1 MICNPA
7 TAALRLSH
15 DARHGLTRMSCA
27 NIGNEG
33 IIGPAEIPRGRGCPQ
48 NLSGDQEVSMST
60 MEVTLEQMKLAH
72 ERLAEFHYAV
82 PKVHRGYAGQTLY
95 VNVGTGQIEAR
106 PVTLEMKDIFIG
118 GKGFGLWRLWHAVS
132 GDTQWNDPEN
142 EIVIASGPIGGTTM
156 YPGTGKSLVVGISPL
171 THSVVDSNV
180 GGYFGPLLK
189 FAGWDGI
196 EIQGK
201 AEREVIVF
209 IDGDEGVVTVEAAPL
224 EALNTHLVAEQL
236 TLMYARNESD
246 RRNIS
251 VVSAGQGSDHT
262 RIGCLN
268 VSWYEPRRGIV
279 RVKQAGRGGLGT
291 VLRNKKIKAIV
302 CRFTGIKADSNDPA
316 DIKRIQKV
324 GQRINREINELDD
337 QQNRMRRVGTAHL
350 VEIMNDYDLLPVHN
364 FRFGSH
370 AETGKI
376 QSQVWDNLFTQGI
389 LDSCFYGCTMACS
402 KGVDRVCL
410 TTGPHQGE
418 CVPVDGP
425 EYETIAGV
433 GSNLGI
439 FDPPAILELNFY
451 CDTYGI
457 DTISFGTLTAFL
469 MECYEAGVLDLE
481 QTGGLELR
489 FGNAVAALELL
500 HQMARGESFGLIAG
514 MGVRAMK
521 AYFVEHFG
529 ADPGFLQDI
538 GMENKGMEYSEYVT
552 KESLAQQ
559 GGYGLTNKGAQHD
572 EAWLIFMDM
581 VNNQIPT
588 FEAKAEALHYFPMWR
603 TWFGLNG
610 LCKLP
615 WNDIEPADNALTD
628 EPAKV
633 PEHVANYVALFSGVT
648 GREVTKEDLIEMSER
663 VYNFQRV
670 FNLKMG
676 FGTRQHDR
684 VPYRSQGPVTVAEYE
699 SRPERYDKQLREKLG
714 LDPAAMTTAEK
725 VAVLKAY
732 RQDQYQQLC
741 SAVYKRR
748 GWNADGIP
756 TVAKLHDLGID
767 FPDVV
772 ALVQA
777 HS

>member
-1 MICNPA
+1 M
-7 TAALRLSH
+7 
-15 DARHGLTRMSCA
+15 LTVD
-27 NIGNEG
+27 
-33 IIGPAEIPRGRGCPQ
+33 P
-48 NLSGDQEVSMST
+48 T
-60 MEVTLEQMKLAH
+60 
-72 ERLAEFHYAV
+72 LAEMKEAHKRVAEFSYEV
-82 PKVHRGYAGQTLY
+82 PRVHRGYAGQTLY
-95 VNVGTGQIEAR
+95 VNVGNGQIEAR
-106 PVTLEMKDIFIG
+106 PVTEEMKRIFIG
-118 GKGFGLWRLWHAVS
+118 GKGFGLWRLWHAVT
-132 GDTQWNDPEN
+132 GDTRWNDPEN

-171 THSVVDSNV
+171 TQCVVDSNV

-189 FAGWDGI
+189 FSGWDAI

-201 AEREVIVF
+201 ADREVIIF
-209 IDGDEGVVTVEAAPL
+209 IDGDKGEVFIDDAPL
-224 EALNTHLVAEQL
+224 EATNTHLVSEQL
-236 TLMYARNESD
+236 TSMYAHDLSD

-251 VVSAGQGSDHT
+251 VVSAGQGSEHT

-268 VSWYEPRRGIV
+268 VSWYEPRRGMV

-291 VLRNKKIKAIV
+291 VLRDKKIKAIV
-302 CRFTGIKADSNDPA
+302 CRHTGLKADANEPA

-324 GQRINREINELDD
+324 GARINREIADLDD

-364 FRFGSH
+364 YRYGSH
-370 AETGKI
+370 PDSARIDSK
-376 QSQVWDNLFTQGI
+376 VWDGIFSQGI

-402 KGVDRVCL
+402 KGVDHFCL
-410 TTGPHQGE
+410 QTGPYAGE
-418 CVPVDGP
+418 CHPVDGP

-457 DTISFGTLTAFL
+457 DSISFATLTAFL
-469 MECYEAGVLDLE
+469 MECYEAGVLDSAK
-481 QTGGLELR
+481 TSGLELY
-489 FGNAVAALELL
+489 FGNSAAALDLL
-500 HQMARGESFGLIAG
+500 HQMARGEGFGLVAG

-521 AYFVEHFG
+521 KYFVEKYG
-529 ADPGFLQDI
+529 ADAQFLDDI

-581 VNNQIPT
+581 VNNQIPS
-588 FEAKAEALHYFPMWR
+588 FQAKAEALHYFPMWR

-633 PEHVANYVALFSGVT
+633 PEHVANYMALYSGIT
-648 GREVTKEDLIEMSER
+648 GQEVTQDDLIVMSER
-663 VYNFQRV
+663 VYNFQRI

-676 FGTRQHDR
+676 FGTRDYDR
-684 VPYRSQGPVTVAEYE
+684 IPYRSQGPVTVEEYE
-699 SRPERYDKQLREKLG
+699 SRAERYDKQLREKLD
-714 LDPAAMTTAEK
+714 LDPSQMPTADK
-725 VAVLKAY
+725 VARLKAY
-732 RQDQYQQLC
+732 RQDQYRQLC
-741 SAVYKRR
+741 GAVYERR
-748 GWNADGIP
+748 GWNQNGIP
-756 TVAKLHDLGID
+756 TIEKLHALGID

-777 HS
+777 QG